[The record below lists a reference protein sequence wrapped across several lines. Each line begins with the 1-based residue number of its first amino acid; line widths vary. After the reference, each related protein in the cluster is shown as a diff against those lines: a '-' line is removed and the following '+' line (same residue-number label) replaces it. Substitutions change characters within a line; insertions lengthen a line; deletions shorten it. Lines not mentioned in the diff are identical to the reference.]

1 MVAAPGS
8 CRECLTLVGGVI
20 FAAHMNQ
27 PCIILRPLIDKVT
40 SVSYLLLLSAVAG
53 VACVSYTVF
62 AVVISRRRVR
72 QATSDSD
79 MDHDGLVARLQ
90 KHHEVNCVSS
100 LESTDGDVLDEHRL
114 LMRSRKRRRV
124 TGR

>member
-1 MVAAPGS
+1 MLLG
-8 CRECLTLVGGVI
+8 EVI

-27 PCIILRPLIDKVT
+27 RCIILGPLIDKVT
-40 SVSYLLLLSAVAG
+40 SVWYLLLFSAVAG

-62 AVVISRRRVR
+62 AVISRRRVR

-79 MDHDGLVARLQ
+79 MDHDGLVARLR
-90 KHHEVNCVSS
+90 KHHEVNCESS

-114 LMRSRKRRRV
+114 LMRSSKRRRV

>member
-1 MVAAPGS
+1 MLLWEVLA
-8 CRECLTLVGGVI
+8 GGVI

-27 PCIILRPLIDKVT
+27 PCIILRPLIDEVA
-40 SVSYLLLLSAVAG
+40 SVSYLLLFSAVAG

-62 AVVISRRRVR
+62 AVISRRRAR
-72 QATSDSD
+72 QDVSASEADC
-79 MDHDGLVARLQ
+79 DGLVARLR

-124 TGR
+124 TSR

>member
-1 MVAAPGS
+1 M
-8 CRECLTLVGGVI
+8 
-20 FAAHMNQ
+20 
-27 PCIILRPLIDKVT
+27 
-40 SVSYLLLLSAVAG
+40 SYLLLFPAFAG
-53 VACVSYTVF
+53 VACVLY
-62 AVVISRRRVR
+62 VIYSAMSRRRVR

-79 MDHDGLVARLQ
+79 ADHDGLVARLQ

-124 TGR
+124 IGR

>member
-1 MVAAPGS
+1 MLLWEVLA
-8 CRECLTLVGGVI
+8 GGVI

-27 PCIILRPLIDKVT
+27 PCIILDPLIDEVA
-40 SVSYLLLLSAVAG
+40 SVSYLLLFSAVAG

-62 AVVISRRRVR
+62 AVISRRRAR
-72 QATSDSD
+72 QDVSASDAD
-79 MDHDGLVARLQ
+79 CDGLVARLR

>member
-1 MVAAPGS
+1 M
-8 CRECLTLVGGVI
+8 LVGGVI

-124 TGR
+124 IGR

>member
-1 MVAAPGS
+1 M
-8 CRECLTLVGGVI
+8 LVGGVI

-40 SVSYLLLLSAVAG
+40 SVSYLLLFPTVAG

-62 AVVISRRRVR
+62 AVISRRRVR

-79 MDHDGLVARLQ
+79 TDHDGLVARLQ

-100 LESTDGDVLDEHRL
+100 LESTDGDILDEHRL
-114 LMRSRKRRRV
+114 LMRSRRRRRV

>member
-1 MVAAPGS
+1 M
-8 CRECLTLVGGVI
+8 LVGGVI

-27 PCIILRPLIDKVT
+27 PCIILGPLIDEVT
-40 SVSYLLLLSAVAG
+40 SVSYLLLFPTVAG
-53 VACVSYTVF
+53 AACVLY
-62 AVVISRRRVR
+62 VIYSAMSRRRAR
-72 QATSDSD
+72 QSTSVSD
-79 MDHDGLVARLQ
+79 TDHDGLAARLR

-114 LMRSRKRRRV
+114 LMRSRSRKRT